1 VPLDQRLAPPG
12 ASTYPTVHTSFPVAP
27 AAPPGCVLSWG
38 TNPVILRLVTT
49 TGSAQELLLAAAR
62 QADDDLWNRR
72 RSVAELRAA
81 RRLAILEAL
90 RAAVPTEELAR
101 VLGLLP
107 ADVERIAVAAT
118 AY

>member
-1 VPLDQRLAPPG
+1 
-12 ASTYPTVHTSFPVAP
+12 
-27 AAPPGCVLSWG
+27 LSWG

-49 TGSAQELLLAAAR
+49 TGSAHELLLAAAR

-72 RSVAELRAA
+72 RSVAELHAA

-118 AY
+118 A